1 MGGVCKGGRAA
12 VVHFVG
18 YTIPQA
24 QNAEGRKKT
33 IAQRCGGREEEREE
47 ERKAGRESRNVPWGR
62 SDVSLLPIVIETRD
76 ILHN

>member
-1 MGGVCKGGRAA
+1 MGGIWQSCAGGRAA

-33 IAQRCGGREEEREE
+33 STARRRKEGRREGKAVISLRDSQR
-47 ERKAGRESRNVPWGR
+47 P
-62 SDVSLLPIVIETRD
+62 LLPIVIETRD
-76 ILHN
+76 TLHI